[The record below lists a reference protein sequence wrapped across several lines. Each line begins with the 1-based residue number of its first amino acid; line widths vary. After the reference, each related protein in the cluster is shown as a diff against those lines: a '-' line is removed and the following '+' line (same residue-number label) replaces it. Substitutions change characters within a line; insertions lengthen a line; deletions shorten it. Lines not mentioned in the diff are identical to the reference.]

1 MARTSLPTRCTAIAA
16 ALLLAACGDKQDNP
30 ADGAPPAAEA
40 ATSTTPADAKD
51 APVAVALPQ
60 PDPGKPLAEYNPL
73 DSGQQLMFLYT
84 ALSQLPPDFEQI
96 ATAASQEY
104 RNTADT
110 FRRKDLMTA
119 LQPQLQQSIAA
130 AARSPYYRVEGDADL
145 KPYDFERKGFP
156 VGVYSGNRF
165 HYFHDLPAYNYTLT
179 NAAQVA
185 LAPVA
190 DEGAARAI
198 EGLRSHWNTQPRV
211 RTYFFAQS
219 VDLNR
224 REVNAVVTRVELLDR
239 SGKVVASYAPDT
251 RVALPAAAPAD
262 DGDCVNDPG
271 ACAMRAAGG

>member
-1 MARTSLPTRCTAIAA
+1 MPRPSLPTLCTAIAA
-16 ALLLAACGDKQDNP
+16 TLLLAACGDKQNSP
-30 ADGAPPAAEA
+30 AAGAPSSAEA
-40 ATSTTPADAKD
+40 ATSTAPADAKD
-51 APVAVALPQ
+51 APVALPQ

-84 ALSQLPPDFEQI
+84 ALSPLPPDFEQI

-179 NAAQVA
+179 NAVQVA

-224 REVNAVVTRVELLDR
+224 HEVNAVVTRVELLDR

-251 RVALPAAAPAD
+251 RVALPAAEPAD

-271 ACAMRAAGG
+271 ACALRAAGG